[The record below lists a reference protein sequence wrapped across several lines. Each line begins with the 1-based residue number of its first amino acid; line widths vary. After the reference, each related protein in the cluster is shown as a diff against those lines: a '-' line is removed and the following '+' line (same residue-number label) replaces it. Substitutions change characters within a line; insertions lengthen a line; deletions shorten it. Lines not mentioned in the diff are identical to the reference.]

1 MDISHGS
8 KIYLATIIG
17 YTESFNN
24 IPKHLISNLIQ
35 MKGN

>member
-8 KIYLATIIG
+8 KIYLAAIVG
-17 YTESFNN
+17 YKESFNN
-24 IPKHLISNLIQ
+24 IPKHLISKLTQ